1 MVVTSQIKTRK
12 GFTISGKI
20 TALVA
25 SSIVLVAAC
34 LVTISSLAL
43 KRTSQNNFYETS
55 KVELGEL
62 SDLLTEFYDSK
73 ISLVKMMV
81 NEPAVKAAD
90 DTIHSF
96 ANETGKIHTRSYQ
109 ASETEQKIVERCKHI
124 YDNEN
129 YLAEVYLGTKWGGYA
144 TCFDGQMDGGYD
156 PRKRGWYQLAMD
168 SKGKLA
174 VSDAFLSTIGS
185 TVVCLTQS
193 VYSDSGD
200 FVGNIGVEITLDTLE
215 KITGSLDFG
224 GKGYVIMVQKDGT
237 ILFDP
242 KHPENQMK
250 KLTECG
256 IDAYS
261 KLAKFKEGDTKLSIN
276 NESFLVSAV
285 TNPNYNYKIVA
296 FAQESLINEAL
307 YKTIRYILIVSAI
320 LLIMIANPTF
330 FILKKTMSP
339 LKRLIEI
346 LTKISQNDLTDRIE
360 VRGNDDF
367 SVMGSHFNK
376 TLEGLCNSFSNISN
390 NTNEIGTIGNNL
402 ANDMNDITSAIIQIS
417 SNIENLKQQTGAQN
431 NNLSKTNDAVNTI
444 LSTIDNLNGQT
455 ENQASCVE
463 QSNSSAH
470 NMYDNISQIS
480 KAVNDTTTAIQQLSL
495 ATDSGQNSIKASS
508 EITQKINDESGGLME
523 ASNIILSVASQTNLL
538 AMNAAIEASHAGEAG
553 KGFSVVADEIRKLAE
568 QSSRQGKLIENTM
581 KELRE
586 DILNL
591 ADSSKDVGQRFDEI
605 YNLSENVKSLSG
617 TVQDVIVEHE
627 GNCKEVL
634 SAMEEISKVTVNVK
648 EGSDLIF
655 RESKTVSDSMKVL
668 NDVTA
673 ELMGGMTEMADGARL
688 ITDSSS
694 KINDLSQQNKSKVE
708 DLVNEVNKF
717 KI

>member
-1 MVVTSQIKTRK
+1 MNNASQVQKRK
-12 GFTISGKI
+12 GLTISGKI
-20 TALVA
+20 TALVTA
-25 SSIVLVAAC
+25 SIILVAAC
-34 LVTISSLAL
+34 LITISSLAL
-43 KRTSQNNFYETS
+43 RRTSHNNFYETS
-55 KVELGEL
+55 MVQLGEL
-62 SDLLTEFYDSK
+62 SDLVTEFFDSK
-73 ISLVKMMV
+73 VSLVKMMV
-81 NEPAVKAAD
+81 SEPAVKNAD

-96 ANETGKIHTRSYQ
+96 ANESGKIHTRSYQ

-124 YDNEN
+124 YDNED

-144 TCFDGQMDGGYD
+144 TCFDGEMSGGYD

-174 VSDAFLSTIGS
+174 VSDAFLSTVGS

-193 VYSDSGD
+193 VYNDDQD

-215 KITGSLDFG
+215 KIAGSLDFG

-242 KHPENQMK
+242 QHPENQMK
-250 KLTECG
+250 TLKDCG
-256 IDAYS
+256 IDAYAELSDFS
-261 KLAKFKEGDTKLSIN
+261 KGSTNVSIN
-276 NESFLVSAV
+276 NEKYLVSAV
-285 TNPNYNYKIVA
+285 TNPKYNYKILA
-296 FAQESLINEAL
+296 FGAEKLINASL
-307 YKTIRYILIVSAI
+307 YKTMRYIMIVAAI
-320 LLIMIANPTF
+320 LLIIIANPTF
-330 FILKKTMSP
+330 FVLKKTMSP

-346 LTKISQNDLTDRIE
+346 LQKISQNDLTDRIE
-360 VRGNDDF
+360 VKGNDDF
-367 SVMGSHFNK
+367 SVMGNHFNQ
-376 TLEGLCNSFSNISN
+376 TLAGLCDSFGNISN
-390 NTNEIGTIGNNL
+390 STNEIGTIGNNL

-417 SNIENLKQQTGAQN
+417 ANIDNLQQQTSNQTD
-431 NNLSKTNDAVNTI
+431 NLSKTNDAVNNI
-444 LSTIDNLNGQT
+444 LSTIDNLNSQT
-455 ENQASCVE
+455 ESQASCVE

-470 NMYDNISQIS
+470 NMYNNISQIS
-480 KAVNDTTTAIQQLSL
+480 KAVNDTASAIEQLSS
-495 ATDSGQNSIKASS
+495 ATDSGQNSIRASS

-591 ADSSKDVGQRFDEI
+591 ADSSKDVGERFDEI
-605 YNLSENVKSLSG
+605 YNLSENVKELSG

-634 SAMEEISKVTVNVK
+634 SAIEEISKVTVNVK

-655 RESKTVSDSMKVL
+655 HESKTVSDSMKVL

-673 ELMGGMTEMADGARL
+673 ELMGGMNEMADGAKL

-694 KINDLSQQNKSKVE
+694 KINDLTQQNKTKVE
-708 DLVNEVNKF
+708 DLVDEVNKF